1 MPYPDIYYKPKA
13 EQSRAFAMDLRASAI
28 SVRDTTYYGHWKPEA
43 DGLQQLASSIFDAA
57 RPQLTPAQIE
67 ECEGWLT
74 TGTGRRGQAAQK
86 VADGNGGLLDG
97 DRRVDEGNRLYD
109 LTAYADSVPE
119 FDASHQ
125 HFIAA
130 KSNYEAACQLEN
142 QAMAVYGQVND
153 FIVALNLPPG

>member
-13 EQSRAFAMDLRASAI
+13 EQSRAFAMDLRNSAT
-28 SVRDTTYYGHWKPEA
+28 SVRDANYYGHWKPEA
-43 DGLQQLASSIFDAA
+43 DGLQQLASDIFAAA
-57 RPQLTPAQIE
+57 RPQLTPLQIE
-67 ECEGWLT
+67 ECEGLMAS
-74 TGTGRRGQAAQK
+74 GNNLRGLAAQK
-86 VADGNGGLLDG
+86 IADGNGGLLDG